1 MARVSANRLMKR
13 KSNAFQETVH
23 HDPKSFDM
31 TLKAISSFVPTF
43 LLTKLVSEEG
53 TAMRPHSQTIRG
65 ACLLADISGF
75 TRLSGE
81 FCAKGKDGLDDLQSA
96 TSGYMGSLVNT
107 ISNYGGDVIK
117 FAGDALVCLFT
128 PQNESDESYTHCLA
142 CALQCSWILKDIST
156 NKLTLHIGIS
166 CGDICFGQLGG
177 FENKWE
183 CLISGMCI
191 GELSQCLDDTPCKN
205 IAITA
210 KCYEYL
216 SPKLRCTTFESVEL
230 PSGNYLITSLSVQIP
245 CNTNRP
251 VVRGSSDFPLLLT
264 QTACYVPRPVTQ
276 ALMAGSF
283 DFLSELRE
291 VTTLFIKWDGY
302 KEDTTHKDLVSLQKY
317 FYACQ
322 EILSDSG
329 GFMRQFLVDDKGCVL
344 IALWGVPTATYHDD
358 CRRALAA
365 SVRIRSKLL
374 DMKMPCSSGITTG
387 VVYCGTVGN
396 TLRREYTAVGDVVN
410 LAARLMSKAK
420 GEILMDENTYG
431 RLSEEVRKK
440 LKKQLPMVVKGKAK
454 PINSYL
460 FDSTD
465 TIQEDGRLGA
475 SIVNVN
481 ALDEELPIRQIC
493 KDAFMGPLNSL
504 LTDGPARELQF
515 LMLEGRAGTGRKLSV
530 QW

>member
-1 MARVSANRLMKR
+1 
-13 KSNAFQETVH
+13 
-23 HDPKSFDM
+23 
-31 TLKAISSFVPTF
+31 
-43 LLTKLVSEEG
+43 
-53 TAMRPHSQTIRG
+53 
-65 ACLLADISGF
+65 
-75 TRLSGE
+75 
-81 FCAKGKDGLDDLQSA
+81 
-96 TSGYMGSLVNT
+96 MGSLVDT
-107 ISNYGGDVIK
+107 ISQYGGDVIK

-128 PQNESDESYTHCLA
+128 PQHDTDESFTLCLA
-142 CALQCSWILKDIST
+142 CALQCSWVLKDIST
-156 NKLTLHIGIS
+156 DKLTLHVGIS

-191 GELSQCLDDTPCKN
+191 GELSQCLDDAPSKN
-205 IAITA
+205 TA
-210 KCYEYL
+210 MTAACYEFL
-216 SPKLRCTTFESVEL
+216 PPSLLACTKYEAQQL
-230 PSGNYLITSLSVQIP
+230 PSGNYLITSLSVIIDHNITEP
-245 CNTNRP
+245 LI
-251 VVRGSSDFPLLLT
+251 RGSFDFPLLLA

-291 VTTLFIKWDGY
+291 VTTLFIKWEGY
-302 KEDTTHKDLVSLQKY
+302 KDTTHKDLVSLQKY

-396 TLRREYTAVGDVVN
+396 TLRREYAAVGDVVN
-410 LAARLMSKAK
+410 LAARLMCKAK

-431 RLSEEVRKK
+431 RLPEEVRKK
-440 LKKQLPMVVKGKAK
+440 LRKQLPMVVKGKAK
-454 PINSYL
+454 PINYYL
-460 FDSTD
+460 FDSTH

-475 SIVNVN
+475 SIVNS

-504 LTDGPARELQF
+504 LTDAPAKELQF
-515 LMLEGRAGTGRKLSV
+515 LMLEGRAGTGRELSV
-530 QW
+530 SWLSRWCNTRELRVVSVRLNKADATVNYRAVAKIFRLLIREENYDDIERQTFVVNQLLRNMYPKVCIIFLDPLFPL